1 MTVVTLAIALAFE
14 MLTATTNTAIYY
26 RPHEKFSGPDL
37 RYSKNVHF
45 EMAMPHGD
53 LKALALHTEVE
64 TEPRHVVF
72 ETDSL
77 GFRNARDYHGQK
89 YLLVGDSF
97 IVGNGTSQQDILTEQ
112 LLNKH
117 GIDSYNLSYPG
128 GVKEYYS
135 YVKSFKGTDKQDAK
149 VILFLFEGNDFP
161 LNKDPAPV
169 ITNQSTAKSNPIIQN
184 IKAFY
189 RSISKTNM
197 YRFIYSATRRL
208 IAEYIKNNEEQ
219 VETGTIGKLPIAFL
233 KHYIDVTE
241 RDFLPENL
249 ETELY
254 ISAMKD
260 DIEHIFFIP
269 TKYRV
274 YYNLVNNHKQ
284 QNDHALPDKQW
295 EYAQS
300 LGQKFN
306 IPTTNLTPALIEE
319 SEKLLGDDAL
329 TYWKDDTHWN
339 RYGISVAAEII
350 SKKISPKN

>member
-1 MTVVTLAIALAFE
+1 
-14 MLTATTNTAIYY
+14 
-26 RPHEKFSGPDL
+26 
-37 RYSKNVHF
+37 
-45 EMAMPHGD
+45 
-53 LKALALHTEVE
+53 
-64 TEPRHVVF
+64 
-72 ETDSL
+72 L

-89 YLLVGDSF
+89 HLLVGDSF
-97 IVGNGTSQQDILTEQ
+97 IVGNGTLQQDILTEQ

-117 GIDSYNLSYPG
+117 GIDTYNLSYPG

-135 YVKSFKGTDKQDAK
+135 FVKSFEGTDKQDAK

-169 ITNQSTAKSNPIIQN
+169 ITNLGTAKSNPVGQK

-197 YRFIYSATRRL
+197 YRFMYSATRRL
-208 IAEYIKNNEEQ
+208 IAEYIKKNDEQ
-219 VETGTIGKLPIAFL
+219 VETGAIGKLPIAFL

-254 ISAMKD
+254 ISEMKD
-260 DIEHIFFIP
+260 KIEHIFFIP

-284 QNDHALPDKQW
+284 QNDQALPDRQW
-295 EYAQS
+295 QYVQS
-300 LGQKFN
+300 IGRKFN

-319 SEKLLGDDAL
+319 SEKLLEDDVL

-339 RYGISVAAEII
+339 KYGISVAAEIV
-350 SKKISPKN
+350 SRKISSGN